1 MAMSQIYGMPIA
13 SLAERY
19 ELELRRSMKPAELNE
34 KTDES
39 VLREFE
45 GLFYSGE
52 FNEALILVWALTDR
66 VRAGG
71 GPEDTVVELKL
82 KIIVCLMKLGR
93 YEYAKA
99 QCEEIL
105 SRPKLEESTRL
116 RALQL
121 FANACF
127 RLQLH
132 DVALLALDACEQGA
146 HHVGGSGRFRAD
158 VLALRGNL
166 HQDAARPVD
175 ALAAYEKALEIYSAA
190 GEAYEVLTVRLNMA
204 IAETDCA
211 RLDSARDMLEALLLV
226 LEAGQHER
234 LRAQALSHLAVIHF
248 RNKKL
253 DAAEGFAI
261 KSNAIAR
268 PREYTAIVFRNC
280 FYLWKIAKSRGD
292 DGAVRLNERTLEEL
306 PRAHRRIASGAR
318 RVPSHHRRGPVMN
331 AKLNPRFRAWTSA
344 VCLATGVIASGAV
357 RAEVGVAIGP
367 GVGDPNV
374 VYILDGSTE
383 DPSPINPVW
392 KKFSLAGGLHVTL
405 NPQGEANGDGT
416 PSLLTDRSTGPH
428 RRGLVPKLGKRIR
441 RRHQPLRRRR
451 VDGRRGRR
459 RFAGR

>member
-1 MAMSQIYGMPIA
+1 VSGSRGGNPLEHIEDTQGSEAFGAYLRKLRETRRLSLDAVEELSAAFPEKVTKSHLSRIENGLALPTFPRLMAMSQIYGMPIA

-19 ELELRRSMKPAELNE
+19 ELELRRSMKPIDLND

-45 GLFYSGE
+45 GLFYSGD
-52 FNEALILVWALTDR
+52 FHEALILVWALTDR
-66 VRAGG
+66 VRAAGG
-71 GPEDTVVELKL
+71 SADAVVELKL

-93 YEYAKA
+93 YEYAKS

-105 SRPKLEESTRL
+105 SGPKLHEATRL

-166 HQDAARPVD
+166 HQNAARPGD

-204 IAETDCA
+204 VAETDCA
-211 RLDSARDMLEALLLV
+211 RLDRARDMLEALLLV

-248 RNKKL
+248 RNKRL

-280 FYLWKIAKSRGD
+280 FYLWKIARSRKD
-292 DGAVRLNERTLEEL
+292 DGAVRLNERTLKSYLARIEESL
-306 PRAHRRIASGAR
+306 PELDEFRRITA
-318 RVPSHHRRGPVMN
+318 
-331 AKLNPRFRAWTSA
+331 
-344 VCLATGVIASGAV
+344 
-357 RAEVGVAIGP
+357 
-367 GVGDPNV
+367 GDQ
-374 VYILDGSTE
+374 S
-383 DPSPINPVW
+383 
-392 KKFSLAGGLHVTL
+392 
-405 NPQGEANGDGT
+405 
-416 PSLLTDRSTGPH
+416 
-428 RRGLVPKLGKRIR
+428 
-441 RRHQPLRRRR
+441 
-451 VDGRRGRR
+451 
-459 RFAGR
+459 